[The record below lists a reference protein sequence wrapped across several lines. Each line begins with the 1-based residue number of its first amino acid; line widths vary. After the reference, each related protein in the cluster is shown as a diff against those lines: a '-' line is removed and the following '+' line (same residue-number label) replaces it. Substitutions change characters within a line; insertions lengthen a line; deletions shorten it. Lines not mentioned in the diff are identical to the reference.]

1 MSGMSAPDDSL
12 SSDEDPED
20 LLAAIEYLARWGRA
34 DRQVQ
39 GNLKETIAPYEETP
53 CLEVLRFLHDTARH
67 DSLMAPTPGSD
78 DRIGKSHAK
87 DCTHSV

>member
-34 DRQVQ
+34 DGLVRGESRGDDRSLR
-39 GNLKETIAPYEETP
+39 GNAMQ
-53 CLEVLRFLHDTARH
+53 EVLWFLRNTARH
-67 DSLMAPTPGSD
+67 DSLMGTDARVQRSD
-78 DRIGKSHAK
+78 RKGPRK
-87 DCTHSV
+87 